1 MLGGYQILDLR
12 AIDLTVGTSASN
24 ITDANV
30 LKQLRELRNH
40 IQKDYNFAKPLNN
53 QLKPV
58 LIRYR
63 DKKNGEK
70 HEVALYG
77 NLEVLTNYYTFKIN
91 ALGHGEKLSIEV
103 VFEEKTDEYENK
115 YWDIKTAKVLLSI
128 DEAIGGDASIGGDLS
143 VTGDASIGGDMS
155 VTGDVSGAKF
165 IGVTALESIKDAEGH
180 NRFIEGDIDLYE
192 GVPEGYAKVYGKWSL
207 SGTHLMIV
215 ICFTIPAST
224 TTGYVG
230 RLCDL
235 TDLPSW
241 IVDKIVPIGNTY
253 IETKIFNGVMSDDS
267 LLQVNCQLRKR
278 DGTTISISQSS
289 VTTTSALNVR
299 VAFDLLI
306 DNEAQE

>member
-12 AIDLTVGTSASN
+12 GIDLSIGTSASN

-70 HEVALYG
+70 HEVAIYG

-91 ALGHGEKLSIEV
+91 AIGHDEKLSIEV

-128 DEAIGGDASIGGDLS
+128 DEAIGGDASIGGDLN
-143 VTGDASIGGDMS
+143 VTGDTSIGGDLV
-155 VTGDVSGAKF
+155 VTGKVNGKIAFED
-165 IGVTALESIKDAEGH
+165 IEDAQGH
-180 NRFIEGDIDLYE
+180 KRFIEGDITAEEITGLTQ
-192 GVPEGYAKVYGKWSL
+192 KYGKWSL
-207 SGTHLMIV
+207 SGSHLMIV
-215 ICFTIPAST
+215 LAVDVADTTAFVSGTTIAQIT
-224 TTGYVG
+224 NI
-230 RLCDL
+230 
-235 TDLPSW
+235 PSW
-241 IVDKIVPIGNTY
+241 ILDKIYPISSNVVVPYIDFSGQGQTWGNRL
-253 IETKIFNGVMSDDS
+253 EKADNS
-267 LLQVNCQLRKR
+267 LQIKCY
-278 DGTTISISQSS
+278 
-289 VTTTSALNVR
+289 ALTLNQDR
-299 VAFDLLI
+299 SYRIAFDLLI
-306 DNEAQE
+306 DNEQPNP

>member
-12 AIDLTVGTSASN
+12 GIDLTIGTSASN

-63 DKKNGEK
+63 DKKNSEK
-70 HEVALYG
+70 HEVAIYG

-91 ALGHGEKLSIEV
+91 AIGHGEKLSIEV

-128 DEAIGGDASIGGDLS
+128 DEAIGGDASIGGDMS

-155 VTGDVSGAKF
+155 VTGKVNGKIAFED
-165 IGVTALESIKDAEGH
+165 IEDTQGH
-180 NRFIEGDIDLYE
+180 KRFIEGDIDLMDE
-192 GVPEGYAKVYGKWSL
+192 FTGIQKIYGKWTL
-207 SGTHLMIV
+207 SGTHLLLV
-215 ICFTIPAST
+215 FCFSIANQTTLAWTGSFAECKNIPQW
-224 TTGYVG
+224 V
-230 RLCDL
+230 L
-235 TDLPSW
+235 
-241 IVDKIVPIGNTY
+241 DKVVPIAGNY
-253 IETKIFNGVMSDDS
+253 VDEKNFSAFDNNLDKQ
-267 LLQVNCQLRKR
+267 QVTCQLRKS
-278 DGTTISISQSS
+278 DKIWISFGG
-289 VTTTSALNVR
+289 VTATANR
-299 VAFDLLI
+299 VCRIVYDLLI
-306 DNEAQE
+306 DNEQQNP